1 MKKSLTVGEFKARFS
16 EVLSLVEEGTTI
28 EVTYGR
34 KRRAVAVLSPPPSAK
49 PRKLGKLKGRV
60 QVSFAKDWKL
70 TEEEFLGS

>member
-16 EVLSLVEEGTTI
+16 DVLSMVEEGATI

-34 KRRAVAVLSPPPSAK
+34 KRKTVAVLSPPRTAR

-60 QVSFAKDWKL
+60 KASFSRDWKIS
-70 TEEEFLGS
+70 EEEFLGS